1 MTPIQEEKKKEVMKH
16 QSRAEEEKKGRRK
29 KTFQRRFRRRPRRK
43 KTEFQTARD
52 APVSFRR
59 WQPGRSGATKVV
71 DKVGDKVRRQRL
83 GVRQSEAT
91 KWETKVEGGLLSPAL
106 SSLEGRRGRRY
117 AVGGG
122 VRSVVG
128 SKVKEGMGGM
138 GRMGRMRKARWR
150 NG

>member
-59 WQPGRSGATKVV
+59 WQRWVAVAPGDLPSPGFGKAGRARSGRAPGIPKIFE
-71 DKVGDKVRRQRL
+71 GFNRL
-83 GVRQSEAT
+83 
-91 KWETKVEGGLLSPAL
+91 
-106 SSLEGRRGRRY
+106 
-117 AVGGG
+117 
-122 VRSVVG
+122 
-128 SKVKEGMGGM
+128 
-138 GRMGRMRKARWR
+138 
-150 NG
+150 